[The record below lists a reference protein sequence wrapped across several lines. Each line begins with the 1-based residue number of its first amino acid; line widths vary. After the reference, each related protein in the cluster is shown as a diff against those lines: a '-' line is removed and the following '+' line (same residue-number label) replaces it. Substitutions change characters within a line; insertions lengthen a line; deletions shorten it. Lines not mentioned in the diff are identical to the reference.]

1 MKVFAAFI
9 AALAVGALPQTSIN
23 QSSRTPSTAFTKIER
38 IGEANAR
45 AFFVFSTERGSSY
58 TIRHDGHAEVTA
70 AKVLRRSFDLKIGLA
85 GRLDRVYFAEYE
97 GDVLLLY
104 ETTNGRDRRAF
115 LERMDQKSLKP
126 RWITAIDGFNL
137 GPGLV
142 DGNEAYLVASNLLA
156 SVELQTGNYLWQ
168 TPTEAEAAWAGEQ
181 FLPPRITNDQI
192 VFQVDAEKGRTVE
205 VEKAT
210 GKILKVIAGKE

>member
-1 MKVFAAFI
+1 MKIVAAFI
-9 AALAVGALPQTSIN
+9 AALAVGALQQTFIN
-23 QSSRTPSTAFTKIER
+23 QSSRTPSTAFTNIER
-38 IGEANAR
+38 IGPANAR

-70 AKVLRRSFDLKIGLA
+70 PKVFRRNFDLKMGLA

-115 LERMDQKSLKP
+115 LERMDQKTLKL

-142 DGNEAYLVASNLLA
+142 DGKEAYLVASNLLA
-156 SVELQTGNYLWQ
+156 KVELQTGSYLWQ
-168 TPTEAEAAWAGEQ
+168 TPTEDESASEQ
-181 FLPPRITNDQI
+181 FLPPRISNDHV
-192 VFQVDAEKGRTVE
+192 VFQVDAENGRTIE
-205 VEKAT
+205 VDKET
-210 GKILKVIAGKE
+210 GKVLKVVNGK

>member
-1 MKVFAAFI
+1 MKIVAALI
-9 AALAVGALPQTSIN
+9 AALAVGALQQTSIN
-23 QSSRTPSTAFTKIER
+23 QSIRTPSTAFTNIER
-38 IGEANAR
+38 IGPADAR

-70 AKVLRRSFDLKIGLA
+70 PKVLRRSFDLKLGLT
-85 GRLDRVYFAEYE
+85 GRLDRVYIAEYE

-115 LERMDQKSLKP
+115 LERMDQKTLKA

-142 DGNEAYLVASNLLA
+142 DGNEAYLVAANLLA
-156 SVELQTGNYLWQ
+156 RVELETGSYLWQ
-168 TPTEAEAAWAGEQ
+168 TPTEDESAWEQ
-181 FLPPRITNDQI
+181 FLPPRVTKDHV
-192 VFQVDAEKGRTVE
+192 VFQVDAEKGRSIE
-205 VEKAT
+205 VDKET
-210 GKILKVIAGKE
+210 GKILKVVSRK